1 MGRIPGA
8 SHPMLRAERLAA
20 QRGGVTLF
28 ADVEFAL
35 DAGEALLVTGANG
48 TGKTTLLRMIAGLTQ
63 PHAGQLSWRGRT
75 VDAFD
80 PALRAATL
88 YIGHAAALKD
98 EFTAEENLLSLA
110 ALHGTRPDSE
120 TVHAVRSALDEWSL
134 GRYDGIPARV
144 LSQGQRRRVA
154 LARISLAR
162 RRLWILDEPA
172 TALDTSGVATL
183 EKRIDAH
190 LAGQGVAVIAT
201 HQPLML
207 AAGAIRRLEL

>member
-1 MGRIPGA
+1 
-8 SHPMLRAERLAA
+8 MLRAEGLAA
-20 QRGGVTLF
+20 QRGGVMLF
-28 ADVEFAL
+28 AGVEFAL

-48 TGKTTLLRMIAGLTQ
+48 SGKTTLLRMIAGLTQ

-75 VDAFD
+75 VGAFD

-110 ALHGTRPDSE
+110 ALHGTRSDGE
-120 TVHAVRSALDEWSL
+120 TAHAVHNALEEWSL
-134 GRYDGIPARV
+134 GRYGAVPARV

-162 RRLWILDEPA
+162 RSLWILDEPA
-172 TALDTSGVATL
+172 TALDASGIATL

-201 HQPLML
+201 HQPLAM